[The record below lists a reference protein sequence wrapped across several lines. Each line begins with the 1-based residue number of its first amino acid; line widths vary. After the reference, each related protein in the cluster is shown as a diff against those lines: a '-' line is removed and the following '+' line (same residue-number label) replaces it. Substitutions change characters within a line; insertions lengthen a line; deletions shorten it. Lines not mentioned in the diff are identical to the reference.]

1 MQARYLLFEGKKIIT
16 MVKILSEAVLDR
28 IINSVIKE
36 SFSNKSLKLIN
47 SCVDTYSFEKISKE
61 ILKLSK
67 RFEIINQ
74 LNILSQEDI
83 ERVHVVLNECRKI
96 CYTINKYL
104 YDSDSMKIKP
114 LVVKLVKN
122 LKLFTDTYWFKYNR
136 DNEEMSRFL
145 LQGRIVYQRAY
156 SFYQNLK

>member
-1 MQARYLLFEGKKIIT
+1 
-16 MVKILSEAVLDR
+16 MVKILSEVALDR

-36 SFSNKSLKLIN
+36 SFSDKSFKMNN
-47 SCVDTYSFEKISKE
+47 SCIDAYSFEKFSKNF
-61 ILKLSK
+61 LKLSK
-67 RFEIINQ
+67 RVEIISQ

-83 ERVHVVLNECRKI
+83 ERVYVVLDECRKI
-96 CYTINKYL
+96 CYAINKYL

-122 LKLFTDTYWFKYNR
+122 LKLFTDTYWFKYER

-145 LQGRIVYQRAY
+145 LQGRNVYQWAY
-156 SFYQNLK
+156 SFYQKLK